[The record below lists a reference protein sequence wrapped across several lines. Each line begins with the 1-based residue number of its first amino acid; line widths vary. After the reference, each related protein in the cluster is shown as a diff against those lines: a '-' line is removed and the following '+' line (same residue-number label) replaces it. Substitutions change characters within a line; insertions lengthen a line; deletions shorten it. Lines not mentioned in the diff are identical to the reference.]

1 MSSGRTMTTSIDEY
15 IQEVADAYTDGDLE
29 LLAMALKERAG
40 RVYIGENEPLMFALT
55 YMSHSLK
62 MPAPNEELASGAAS
76 EEGVVSLSEFH
87 WDLCEKAREW
97 AEKPAAA
104 FGPGEM
110 RDAFIAPRD
119 AGKSTWL
126 FKLLPMWAA
135 AHGHAKFIAA
145 FADSGPQAKKHLS
158 SFKRELETNALLQ
171 MDFPDLCQPLKR
183 RGNVNVS
190 DTQDLYQAQSG
201 FVFAAGG
208 ADVSVLGMKVEDQR
222 PDLIILD
229 DLEPDEASYS
239 EYQMEQRRGTLTDAI
254 LPLNIRARVILAGTV
269 TMPGSITH
277 QLVKAAAAQRGELPE
292 DEIEEWIKTE
302 KFDVHH
308 YKPIAVDEYGEERSL
323 WPEKWPMDWLNS
335 VRHTRS
341 FAKNYENNPLAI
353 DGQYWT
359 RDDFTYGSVP
369 CAITVLSVD
378 GAVTDKKKSD
388 FTGLAVVGATAH
400 KPGDPRRRCE
410 VKYAVGVKLLGKAL
424 RARILKILE
433 MYPEIKVILVESNQG
448 GELWREVMHDMP
460 VKVVLFSNSEPKEVR
475 AGKVHAMYQ
484 RIPTRVMHTAR
495 LQQAEE
501 NMVGF
506 PKLKH
511 DDIVDAVGNAV
522 LKLLSPAKTTQ
533 RRVSSGSYA

>member
-1 MSSGRTMTTSIDEY
+1 MTTQIDEY
-15 IQEVADAYTDGDLE
+15 IQDVADVYTDGDLE

-40 RVYIGENEPLMFALT
+40 RVFLTENEPLLFALT
-55 YMSHSLK
+55 YMGHSLK
-62 MPAPNEELASGAAS
+62 MPAPMEDLAEGAES
-76 EEGVVSLSEFH
+76 EVGVVSLSEFH

-97 AEKPAAA
+97 SEKPASQ
-104 FGPGEM
+104 FGPAEA

-158 SFKRELETNALLQ
+158 SFKRELETNARIQ
-171 MDFPDLCQPLKR
+171 VDFPDLCQPLKR

-239 EYQMEQRRGTLTDAI
+239 DYQMNQRLGTLTDAI

-277 QLVKAAAAQRGELPE
+277 QLIKSKLPGEE
-292 DEIEEWIKTE
+292 TEEWIKTE
-302 KFDVHH
+302 RFRVHH
-308 YKPIAVDEYGEERSL
+308 YKPIVTDDDGNEQSM

-359 RDDFTYGSVP
+359 RDDFTYGSLP
-369 CAITVLSVD
+369 CAITILSVD
-378 GAVTDKKKSD
+378 GAVTDNKKSD

-400 KPGDPRRRCE
+400 QPGDPKRRCE

-424 RARILKILE
+424 RARILKIIE
-433 MYPEIKVILVESNQG
+433 MYPEIKVILVEANQG
-448 GELWREVMHDMP
+448 GELWRDVMHDMP

-511 DDIVDAVGNAV
+511 DDIVDAVGNGV
-522 LKLLSPAKTTQ
+522 LKLLGAPKTQ
-533 RRVSSGSYA
+533 RRKVSSGAYA

>member
-1 MSSGRTMTTSIDEY
+1 MLTIRDYYDEMIEVFANGDPGLFRALLGTSAFRRQITYD
-15 IQEVADAYTDGDLE
+15 
-29 LLAMALKERAG
+29 
-40 RVYIGENEPLMFALT
+40 EPLMFALT
-55 YMSHSLK
+55 YMPHSLK
-62 MPAPNEELASGAAS
+62 MPAPIEELAEGADS
-76 EEGVVSLSEFH
+76 DVGVISMSEFH
-87 WDLCEKAREW
+87 WDLCEKAAEW
-97 AEKPAAA
+97 ADKPASQY
-104 FGPGEM
+104 GPAEA

-126 FKLLPMWAA
+126 FKILPMWAA
-135 AHGHAKFIAA
+135 AHGHVKFVAA

-158 SFKRELETNALLQ
+158 TFKRELEANPLLIA
-171 MDFPDLCQPLKR
+171 DFPDLCQPLKR
-183 RGNVNVS
+183 RGNLTVS

-208 ADVSVLGMKVEDQR
+208 ADVSVLGMKVEDKR
-222 PDLIILD
+222 PDLLILD

-239 EYQMEQRRGTLTDAI
+239 DYQMNQRLNTLTDAI

-277 QLVKAAAAQRGELPE
+277 QLIKSTVPGEETE
-292 DEIEEWIKTE
+292 DWITTE
-302 KFDVHH
+302 KFKVHH
-308 YKPIAVDEYGEERSL
+308 YKPIAVDDEGNERSL

-378 GAVTDKKKSD
+378 GAVTDNKKSD
-388 FTGLAVVGATAH
+388 FTGLAVVGATPH

-424 RARILKILE
+424 RARILKIIE
-433 MYPEIKVILVESNQG
+433 MYPEIKVIMVEANQG

-460 VKVVLFSNSEPKEVR
+460 VKVVLFNNSEPKEVR
-475 AGKVHAMYQ
+475 AGKVHAYYQ
-484 RIPTRVMHTAR
+484 RIPTRVLHTER

-506 PKLKH
+506 PRLKH

-522 LKLLSPAKTTQ
+522 LKLLGAPKVQKRS
-533 RRVSSGSYA
+533 VSSGSYA

>member
-1 MSSGRTMTTSIDEY
+1 MTTTLADY
-15 IQEVADAYTDGDLE
+15 FQDVADAMCDGSVEALRM
-29 LLAMALKERAG
+29 LLGSSTG
-40 RVYIGENEPLMFALT
+40 RRYLTRDEPLLFALT
-55 YMSHSLK
+55 YMPHSLK
-62 MPAPNEELASGAAS
+62 MPAPAEELAEGAAS
-76 EEGVVSLSEFH
+76 EIGVTSMSEFH

-104 FGPGEM
+104 FGPAEM

-126 FKLLPMWAA
+126 FKILPMWAA
-135 AHGHAKFIAA
+135 AHEHVKFVAA

-158 SFKRELETNALLQ
+158 SFKRELEANPLLQ
-171 MDFPDLCQPLKR
+171 SDFPDMCVPLKR

-208 ADVSVLGMKVEDQR
+208 ADVSVLGMKVEDRR
-222 PDLIILD
+222 PDLLILD

-239 EYQMEQRRGTLTDAI
+239 DYQMNQRLGTLTDAI

-277 QLVKAAAAQRGELPE
+277 QLIKATLPGEETE
-292 DEIEEWIKTE
+292 DWIKTE
-302 KFDVHH
+302 KFKVHH
-308 YKPIAVDEYGEERSL
+308 YKPIVIDDDGVERSM

-359 RDDFTYGSVP
+359 RDDFTYGSLP

-378 GAVTDKKKSD
+378 GAVTDNKKSD
-388 FTGLAVVGATAH
+388 FTGLAVVGATLG

-424 RARILKILE
+424 RARILKIIE
-433 MYPEIKVILVESNQG
+433 MYPEIKVIMVEANQG

-460 VKVVLFSNSEPKEVR
+460 VKVVLFNNSEPKEVR
-475 AGKVHAMYQ
+475 AGKVHAYYQ
-484 RIPTRVMHTAR
+484 RIPTRVMHTER

-506 PKLKH
+506 PRLKH

-522 LKLLSPAKTTQ
+522 LKLLSPPKTQ
-533 RRVSSGSYA
+533 KRSVSSGAYA